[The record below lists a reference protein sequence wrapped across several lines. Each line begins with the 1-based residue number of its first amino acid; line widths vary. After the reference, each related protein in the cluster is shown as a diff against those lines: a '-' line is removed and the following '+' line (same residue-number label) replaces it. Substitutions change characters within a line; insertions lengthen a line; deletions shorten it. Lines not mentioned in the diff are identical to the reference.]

1 MVQLGCLHHAL
12 SMRCRT
18 GGETVQSR
26 ISYFWK
32 EPNARQ
38 GFEVGVSLH
47 SHTNHSRESL
57 SFVPLLADRWAPVR
71 WYFEHHQRK
80 ARQGKIP
87 INLFDANWTPPATAR
102 EAYELERKQIEDV
115 LGLQAIV
122 SLSDHDNIAASTR
135 LRVMPQFADA
145 PISVE
150 WTVPFEE
157 GYFHLGVHNLP
168 PKRATSIMADLAEY
182 TAHPVPGRLKE
193 LFRALNEIEGVLIV
207 FNHPKWN
214 ISLLEQGRFQY
225 LLTDFLAR
233 YSAFLHAFE
242 LNGLRSCEE
251 NQGVAKLAAGWNQ
264 LVISGGDRHGREPNA
279 NVNLTNTRT
288 MDEFVHEV
296 RVQRTSNVIF
306 MPQYADPLAMR
317 FVHTFL
323 DVIREYPE
331 YPEGARR
338 WEDRTLHPD
347 GSGALKPVSGQWEAP
362 PGLIATVF
370 RLAFFLESGLAPKLW
385 RKVASNKD
393 FRLNLMDGQSNL

>member
-1 MVQLGCLHHAL
+1 MGV
-12 SMRCRT
+12 R
-18 GGETVQSR
+18 TVQSR

-57 SFVPLLADRWAPVR
+57 SFVPLLADRWAPTR
-71 WYFEHHQRK
+71 WYFEHHKRK
-80 ARQGKIP
+80 ALKGNIP
-87 INLFDANWTPPATAR
+87 VNLFDANWTPPVTAR

-115 LGLQAIV
+115 LGLQSVV
-122 SLSDHDNIAASTR
+122 SLSDHDNIEASTL
-135 LRVMPQFADA
+135 LRVIPEFSDT
-145 PISVE
+145 PIAVE

-168 PKRATSIMADLAEY
+168 PRRATSIMAELAEY
-182 TAHPVPGRLKE
+182 TANPRAQRLKE
-193 LFRALNEIEGVLIV
+193 LFRFLNELESVLIV

-214 ISLLEQGRFQY
+214 IALLDPGRFQY
-225 LLTDFLAR
+225 LLADFLAK

-242 LNGLRSCEE
+242 LNGLRSCKE
-251 NQGVAKLAAGWNQ
+251 NQEVAKLANGWNQ

-279 NVNLTNTRT
+279 NVNLTNAHT
-288 MDEFVHEV
+288 MEEFIHEARV
-296 RVQRTSNVIF
+296 RRISDVMF

-323 DVIREYPE
+323 DVIRDYPD
-331 YPEGARR
+331 YPEGART
-338 WEDRTLHPD
+338 WAERTLHPD
-347 GSGALKPVSGQWEAP
+347 HSGALKPVSGQWEAP

-370 RLAFFLESGLAPKLW
+370 RLAFYLESGLAPNLW

>member
-1 MVQLGCLHHAL
+1 MGVRA
-12 SMRCRT
+12 
-18 GGETVQSR
+18 VQSR

-57 SFVPLLADRWAPVR
+57 SFVPLLANRCAPVR
-71 WYFEHHQRK
+71 WYLEHHERK
-80 ARQGKIP
+80 AQSGKIP
-87 INLFDANWTPPATAR
+87 LNLFGANWTPPVTAR
-102 EAYELERKQIEDV
+102 EAYELERRQVEDV
-115 LGLQAIV
+115 LGLQSIV
-122 SLSDHDNIAASTR
+122 SLSDHDNIEASTR
-135 LRVMPQFADA
+135 LRVMPEFSGA

-157 GYFHLGVHNLP
+157 GHFHLGVHNLP
-168 PKRATSIMADLAEY
+168 PKHATSIMAGLAEY
-182 TAHPVPGRLKE
+182 TAKPVPEGLKE
-193 LFRALNEIEGVLIV
+193 LFRFLNEMESVLIV

-214 ISLLEQGRFQY
+214 IALLEPSRFQY
-225 LLTDFLAR
+225 LLTDFLSK

-242 LNGLRSCEE
+242 LNGLRSCRE
-251 NQGVAKLAAGWNQ
+251 NQEVAKLAAGWNQ

-279 NVNLTNTRT
+279 NVNLPNART

-296 RVQRTSNVIF
+296 RVRRISNVMF

-323 DVIREYPE
+323 DVIREYPD
-331 YPEGARR
+331 YPEGART
-338 WEDRTLHPD
+338 WQDRTLHPD
-347 GSGALKPVSGQWEAP
+347 STGALKPISGQWEAP
-362 PGLIATVF
+362 PAFIASVF
-370 RLAFFLESGLAPKLW
+370 RLAFYLESGFAPNLW

-393 FRLNLMDGQSNL
+393 FRLNLMDGESNL